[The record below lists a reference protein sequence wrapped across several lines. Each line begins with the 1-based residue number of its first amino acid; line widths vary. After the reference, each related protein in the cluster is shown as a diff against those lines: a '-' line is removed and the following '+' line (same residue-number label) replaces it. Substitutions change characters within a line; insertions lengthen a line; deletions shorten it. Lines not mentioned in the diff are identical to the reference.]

1 MANGSGILQQF
12 VKARGGLI
20 GQRGQEISQQG
31 QQAEQDR
38 FLETSNL
45 RSMALGALELRG
57 LKDQFSQDTFLND
70 RIARIEAEGGDP
82 RDSIEILNTP
92 FEQRAG
98 IIDNVVDIAERA
110 GALQGIPGAGPLAKA
125 QKTSSFLI
133 RQPDGSTA
141 IAVGV
146 FDPNTKKLTTEIGQI
161 DGEVISRIGETA
173 AERQA
178 REVATKGAGKVAEQE
193 AIIQTAGQIVTVKKG
208 AERQQTA
215 INDAF
220 SSVGS
225 LPTINRALELL
236 NSVETGGI
244 DQASLRAKQLF
255 GVESADEGE
264 LSNLLSKAVL
274 SQLRNTFGAAFTAE
288 EGKSLIRIE
297 AGFGKSP
304 AANIRLLKNARAI
317 ASRAVDRGIR
327 AAKRAGQTEDV
338 KELQRLKK
346 DILQP
351 VTEASQAGQ
360 VPTVTTQAEF
370 DALPSGATFIEDG
383 VTMVKE

>member
-1 MANGSGILQQF
+1 MASILDQF
-12 VKARGGLI
+12 VQSRGGLI

-38 FLETSNL
+38 FLETSNI
-45 RSMALGALELRG
+45 RSIGIGALEALGRT
-57 LKDQFSQDTFLND
+57 DQVSQDAFLTQ
-70 RIARIEAEGGDP
+70 RIQEITARGGDP
-82 RDSIEILNTP
+82 RDTIEALNTP
-92 FEQRAG
+92 FEQRQPILQNA
-98 IIDNVVDIAERA
+98 VQIAQQA
-110 GALQGIPGAGPLAKA
+110 GALEGMPGSGPLAKA

-220 SSVGS
+220 SSVGA